1 LDRAKGL
8 PISIHTGIH
17 DGHKGSVPVSQS
29 LRAFNVLAKA
39 NGHVDRMFSEEEIRQ
54 ITNDEKIPPQ
64 LQKEKPVQSESGKF
78 ATLYRRTGGPVI
90 LTIFEGGHGTDFAT
104 AMNWLASQGPRR
116 P

>member
-1 LDRAKGL
+1 LGRAKGL

-39 NGHVDRMFSEEEIRQ
+39 NGYPGRMFSEKEIRQ
-54 ITNDEKIPPQ
+54 ITDEEKIPPQ
-64 LQKEKPVQSESGKF
+64 LQNEKPAQSESGKF
-78 ATLYRRTGGPVI
+78 ATLYKRIAGPVV
-90 LTIFEGGHGTDFAT
+90 LTIFEGGHATDFPT
-104 AMNWLASQGPRR
+104 AMDWLAGQGPRH